1 MEGLQPLV
9 LEVFDKDFQ
18 YLATVGRPQA
28 LVMTAR
34 KNAVG
39 TGAFALDAKEDA
51 EPVEALAEPG
61 ALMVAHYRHDP
72 DNPLAPMYFLG
83 GPVTQ
88 VDLGG
93 VLSAPTRAFTVKD
106 HWDILST
113 FPCRGV
119 PTSTG
124 WASQGTASSIYTST
138 GPAETV
144 VKDLVDKN
152 KALVPTPISV
162 VPTHGWG
169 EDITVQVR
177 SNVLVDKI
185 FPALNYAHVGIS
197 VRQGEAGLV
206 LDAYEPTVHA
216 EPLTP
221 ESGIISKLEGSLLR
235 PTVSRVTVR
244 GGPDDASVF
253 RLVVN
258 TAVEAVWGYCGW
270 ALVDVPESTTAAY
283 LDAKGWEVLNAG
295 ARQASL
301 SIELLET
308 DAWRFGEGEEFYSLG
323 DEVSVAAG
331 GVDLGTHSIT
341 EVEIAWSKGIK
352 VTSRV
357 GERPL
362 APDKAMAKAMEQ
374 VARSVRIDRAR
385 G

>member
-1 MEGLQPLV
+1 MDGLQPLV

-18 YLATVGRPQA
+18 YQATVGRPQA

-34 KNAVG
+34 RNGVG
-39 TGAFALDAKEDA
+39 TGAFVLDSDDEAA
-51 EPVEALAEPG
+51 EALAEPG
-61 ALMVAHYRHDP
+61 ALLTCHYRHDP
-72 DNPLAPMYFLG
+72 DDPLSPMYFLG

-93 VLSAPTRAFTVKD
+93 VLSAPTQAFTVKD

-113 FPCRGV
+113 FPCRAV
-119 PTSTG
+119 PASTG
-124 WASQGTASSIYTST
+124 WASQGTASTIYTST

-144 VKDLVDKN
+144 VKDLITKN
-152 KALVPTPISV
+152 LSLVPTPITV

-177 SNVLVDKI
+177 DNLLVDKI
-185 FPALNYAHVGIS
+185 FPALNYAHVGITVQQGPS
-197 VRQGEAGLV
+197 GLIVDARQQ
-206 LDAYEPTVHA
+206 TVHTV
-216 EPLTP
+216 PLTP
-221 ESGIISKLEGSLLR
+221 ESGILASLAGSLLR
-235 PTVSRVTVR
+235 PTVSRVMVR
-244 GGPDDASVF
+244 GGEDLSTVR

-258 TAVEAVWGYCGW
+258 TAVEDVWRYCGY
-270 ALVDVPESTTAAY
+270 ATVEVPESTTADY

-295 ARQASL
+295 SRQASL
-301 SIELLET
+301 AIELAET
-308 DAWRFGEGEEFYSLG
+308 DDWRFGEGEDFFGLG
-323 DEVSVAAG
+323 DEMPVMAG
-331 GVDLGTHSIT
+331 GVDLGTHAIT
-341 EVEIAWSKGIK
+341 EVEIKWERGLT

-362 APDKAMAKAMEQ
+362 APDKAMAKAVEQ